1 MKFIPVPASTEYQ
14 AVMEKLLDAGIV
26 MVHLIPGLLGVKVPA
41 AFKSQPILR
50 LNFSYRFGISD
61 FMVDERGVRASLSFG
76 GVNHF
81 CDIPWGA
88 VLAISS
94 TPADEMYVWVENFS
108 LDQLEPILPPP
119 LLAQLRAFEAA
130 GLLDE
135 DKSEDDEKE
144 ASKDDEKEASKD
156 DEENKKEDSEDD
168 SEEDSE
174 DDDEKEDS
182 EDDGDDDVPPGGWG
196 PLRLV

>member
-14 AVMEKLLDAGIV
+14 PIMEKLLDAGIV
-26 MVHLIPGLLGVKVPA
+26 MVHLIPNLLGVRVPA
-41 AFKSQPILR
+41 AFRDQPVLR

-88 VLAISS
+88 VLALSS

-108 LDQLEPILPPP
+108 LDQLEPIIPPQ
-119 LLAQLRAFEAA
+119 LMTQLRAFEAA
-130 GLLDE
+130 GIL
-135 DKSEDDEKE
+135 S
-144 ASKDDEKEASKD
+144 
-156 DEENKKEDSEDD
+156 
-168 SEEDSE
+168 
-174 DDDEKEDS
+174 DDDPDESTKADETDETS
-182 EDDGDDDVPPGGWG
+182 DDASDETDENRDDDNNDEDVPPGGWG

>member
-41 AFKSQPILR
+41 AFKNQPVLR

-135 DKSEDDEKE
+135 ENPSDD
-144 ASKDDEKEASKD
+144 D
-156 DEENKKEDSEDD
+156 DEEETSDESKSDNDKTSD
-168 SEEDSE
+168 
-174 DDDEKEDS
+174 DDDEEEAS
-182 EDDGDDDVPPGGWG
+182 DDDDEEEASDDDDDDDVPPGGWG